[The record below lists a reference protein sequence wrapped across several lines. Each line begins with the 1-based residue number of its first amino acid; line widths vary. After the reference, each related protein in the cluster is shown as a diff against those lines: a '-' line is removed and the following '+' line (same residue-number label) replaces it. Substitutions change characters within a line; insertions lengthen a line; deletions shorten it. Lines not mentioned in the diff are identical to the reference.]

1 MRSTEM
7 KSIHRL
13 LIRFG
18 SVLLL
23 ASTAGCSI
31 LATGVWVINPKDVDA
46 EYDGLKGKR
55 VAVVCR
61 EPGGLSYT
69 DHDVPPLLSEVVSQ
83 LLKENVDKIKIVPQS
98 EIRDWTDHHELDSY
112 KEFGLAMKANRIVV
126 LELANFSV
134 RQGKTT
140 LQGDASVEVAVY
152 DVTSGDVIKRL
163 GPIDSRYPPNNG
175 IPADISDDR
184 FEQRF
189 RRTYIGVLGHQI
201 ARRFYA
207 HDSRE
212 DVKMDRFYAE

>member
-1 MRSTEM
+1 M
-7 KSIHRL
+7 
-13 LIRFG
+13 
-18 SVLLL
+18 
-23 ASTAGCSI
+23 
-31 LATGVWVINPKDVDA
+31 INPKDVDA

-69 DHDVPPLLSEVVSQ
+69 DHDVPMLLSETVGQ
-83 LLKENVDKIKIVPQS
+83 LLKENVDKIKMVPQS

-112 KEFGLAMKANRIVV
+112 KEFGLAMKADRIVV
-126 LELANFSV
+126 LDLASFSV

-140 LQGDASVEVAVY
+140 LQGDASLEVAVY
-152 DVTSGDVIKRL
+152 DVVTGDVIKRL

-184 FEQRF
+184 FERRF

-212 DVKMDRFYAE
+212 VVKMDRFYAE